1 MKLLRPNCRHAFTL
15 VEMLVASTISLIIL
29 LVLTQLL
36 GTMLDTWKKGGERAE
51 IRSNARLAI
60 DLLGR
65 ELAAAFVD
73 LELGWQLLPAL
84 DGVNPNNPEL
94 KILTRKSPNNP
105 DKSSLYRV
113 SYRLGW
119 AAYTLNSNIAYND
132 RFRINHEKD
141 YDTPVLI
148 RTASSN
154 ISTVFNAISPRTA
167 QSWVNEWPDPLDPL
181 HHSNGSIEAVVDHVL
196 GWKIEILKW
205 NQTGGNFDIFP
216 ADNTAAN
223 NFGRLRTSEE
233 DFRVVRV
240 TLAIIGSKS
249 MPILRTLPNFS
260 TVRERAD
267 LFTLQETN
275 AAPAD
280 PTEHF
285 LRQNL
290 RLITSTY
297 RLQSKTP

>member
-105 DKSSLYRV
+105 DKSSLNRV

-119 AAYTLNSNIAYND
+119 AAYTLSGNIPYND
-132 RFRINHEKD
+132 RFRTNYVSG

-154 ISTVFNAISPRTA
+154 ISPVFNAISPRTA
-167 QSWVNEWPDPLDPL
+167 QSWVNEWPTLANPFAS
-181 HHSNGSIEAVVDHVL
+181 SNGSVEAVVDHVL

-280 PTEHF
+280 PTERF